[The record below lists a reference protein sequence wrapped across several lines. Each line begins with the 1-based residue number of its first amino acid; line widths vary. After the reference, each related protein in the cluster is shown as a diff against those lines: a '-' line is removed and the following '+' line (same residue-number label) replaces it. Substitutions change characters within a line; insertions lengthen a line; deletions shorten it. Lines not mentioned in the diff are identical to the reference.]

1 MQDSDDRALIGAI
14 AAGGPEAWQAFL
26 ETCASTVFR
35 VVSLFAGT
43 YDERMDLFLF
53 VCGKLHENDLRRLR
67 SFRVRPES
75 PCRFATWLSVVVKN
89 LAVDYL
95 RSQQGRFRPFR
106 NIDAME
112 EIDRLVFD
120 YHLRDGRPLV
130 EVRQIL
136 GSRHGIGV
144 GEAELEGRAA
154 RIESALS
161 ASQRWRLVARLAE
174 RRDHLALDPVSGWA
188 GISGWAGP
196 AAQAAIPLTDA
207 GENPEQALRQRETD
221 AEIRRALLLVP
232 PRERLAVTLR
242 YGDGMSARQVA
253 TVLKVTPPE
262 AERLAREGAR
272 RLRER
277 LGGHEGSPLAVP
289 RARPRPG
296 AAARVD
302 S

>member
-1 MQDSDDRALIGAI
+1 MHDSDDRAIIDAI
-14 AAGGPEAWQAFL
+14 AAGGPSAWQAFL
-26 ETCASTVFR
+26 ENCASTVFR
-35 VVSLFAGT
+35 VVSLFADT

-67 SFRVRPES
+67 SFRFRPES

-89 LAVDYL
+89 LAVDCL

-106 NIDAME
+106 KIDAME

-136 GSRHGIGV
+136 GARHGIGV
-144 GEAELEGRAA
+144 GDAELEGRAA

-188 GISGWAGP
+188 GP
-196 AAQAAIPLTDA
+196 ATQSATPLTDT

-221 AEIRRALLLVP
+221 AEIRRALLLLP
-232 PRERLAVTLR
+232 PRERLAVALR
-242 YGDGMSARQVA
+242 YRDGMSARQVA

-262 AERLAREGAR
+262 AERLARAGAR
-272 RLRER
+272 RLREC
-277 LGGHEGSPLAVP
+277 LGGHEGSPLPVS
-289 RARPRPG
+289 RARPRAG

-302 S
+302 

>member
-1 MQDSDDRALIGAI
+1 MQDSDDRALIEAI
-14 AAGGPEAWQAFL
+14 ASGGPEAWQAFL
-26 ETCASTVFR
+26 DACASTVFR
-35 VVSLFAGT
+35 VVSLFADT

-67 SFRVRPES
+67 SFRVRAES

-89 LAVDYL
+89 LAVDCL

-144 GEAELEGRAA
+144 GDAELEGRAA
-154 RIESALS
+154 RVESALS

-188 GISGWAGP
+188 GP
-196 AAQAAIPLTDA
+196 AAQSAIPLTDS

-221 AEIRRALLLVP
+221 AEIRRALQLVP

-253 TVLKVTPPE
+253 TVLKVTPAE
-262 AERLAREGAR
+262 AERLARDGAR

-277 LGGHEGSPLAVP
+277 LGGHEGASLPVS